1 MEIIVGRENAR
12 DSRLNLNVDGVR
24 KIYGDENSVP
34 LCVSREHC
42 RLYVYHDEIIIEN
55 LNISNFT
62 FVNGRE
68 YERKKITLEDVV
80 ELGKERYRLDVGTIV
95 NVLTQPM
102 SAKDGEVLKPSYSI
116 APLLDVWD
124 EYENARLQMQID
136 AQKFSTITSIT
147 GILMPMGMVAALI
160 PGMEHLRFVF
170 IGISL
175 LFAIVFFVIRWK
187 KSNTGPLKQKE
198 LTDNF
203 KRSYVCPNPKCK
215 RGLAGYSSDELVKLV
230 CCPHCKV
237 KFRQ

>member
-1 MEIIVGRENAR
+1 
-12 DSRLNLNVDGVR
+12 
-24 KIYGDENSVP
+24 
-34 LCVSREHC
+34 
-42 RLYVYHDEIIIEN
+42 
-55 LNISNFT
+55 
-62 FVNGRE
+62 
-68 YERKKITLEDVV
+68 
-80 ELGKERYRLDVGTIV
+80 
-95 NVLTQPM
+95 M

>member
-1 MEIIVGRENAR
+1 MEIVIGRENTK
-12 DSRLNLNVDGVR
+12 DSRLNLKVDGVS

-34 LCVSREHC
+34 RCVSREHC
-42 RLYVYHDEIIIEN
+42 RLYVYHNEIIIEN

-68 YERKKITLEDVV
+68 YEKKKITFEDVV
-80 ELGKERYRLDVGTIV
+80 ELGQERYRLDVETIV

-116 APLLDVWD
+116 APLVEVWE

-136 AQKFSTITSIT
+136 AQKFSTLTSIT
-147 GILMPMGMVAALI
+147 GILMPLGMVAAFI
-160 PGMEHLRFVF
+160 PSLEKLRLVF
-170 IGISL
+170 ICISL
-175 LFAIVFFVIRWK
+175 LLTIVFFMIRWK

-198 LTDNF
+198 LNDDF

-215 RGLAGYSSDELVKLV
+215 RGLSGYSADELTKLV